1 MRESEDAHQQA
12 RGNSHYKNVNSHV
25 NFPSQ
30 SNRKSSLLYRFF
42 PFTISISSS
51 TISFFFFFSGKK
63 DPMFEFGD
71 EFTIESYRIP
81 WLIWIQ
87 ILIFFLLI
95 FLFFSFSV
103 FTSDPSQSYYNTKTP
118 SSATSP
124 SPSSLASVYAVSNS
138 NKPLLNHSTTT
149 TVANRLQHNQVPYP
163 WPNFL
168 LCFSFFSYLYY
179 LNLVW
184 LVIDYLSILSSAIS
198 SWFSGFLHLYLLYIF
213 FGKWWIW
220 W

>member
-51 TISFFFFFSGKK
+51 TISFFFFFFSGKK

-87 ILIFFLLI
+87 IIILFLLI

-103 FTSDPSQSYYNTKTP
+103 FTSDPSQSHYNTKTP

-124 SPSSLASVYAVSNS
+124 SPSSLASVSAVSNS

-149 TVANRLQHNQVPYP
+149 TVANRLQHNQQKVIGI
-163 WPNFL
+163 W
-168 LCFSFFSYLYY
+168 SRFF
-179 LNLVW
+179 
-184 LVIDYLSILSSAIS
+184 
-198 SWFSGFLHLYLLYIF
+198 H
-213 FGKWWIW
+213 WIGGMVSTMCSLFRAKF
-220 W
+220 